1 MRPIPTCGSRSG
13 RSQCRTTLET
23 LATIKTPPAV
33 AFVKQFNN
41 AAGQMQVN
49 NNVRPSVAREEIGQN
64 ELLEA
69 SNGERLDTGAA
80 LAPRRANQAMEAVGA
95 VNGAE
100 DGGR

>member
-23 LATIKTPPAV
+23 LATIKKPPAV

-41 AAGQMQVN
+41 AAGPQQVN

-64 ELLEA
+64 ELLEPI
-69 SNGERLDTGAA
+69 NGERLDTGPASTAGGADKVMATMGNLHRAA
-80 LAPRRANQAMEAVGA
+80 
-95 VNGAE
+95 
-100 DGGR
+100 